1 MIGPSTSSNRALEDE
16 ASPTELPPSFKPAFA
31 RGSTTFG
38 SLGFSSYVTIFEARS
53 PMPGVV

>member
-1 MIGPSTSSNRALEDE
+1 MIGPSSSSNRALEDE
-16 ASPTELPPSFKPAFA
+16 ASPSELSPSFKPEFTG
-31 RGSTTFG
+31 GSSTFG